1 METALVGLA
10 GVLIGTLLGGGV
22 QIAVNRH
29 DRRMAS
35 RRAARLLFGDHW
47 LASSA
52 VKSLRDLEYWW
63 SDEMK
68 PPLDGWQRYRE
79 QLAGAMYGPDFQ
91 TVDGAFYR
99 VAGLEDA
106 RRAGLKP
113 ADLRDEASVAYQQLY
128 EAGGL
133 LLVEGF
139 RGRELKAMRAEM
151 EAEYK
156 QR

>member
-1 METALVGLA
+1 MGTALVGLA

-22 QIAVNRH
+22 QLVVNWH

-52 VKSLRDLEYWW
+52 VKSLNDLEYWW

-68 PPLDGWQRYRE
+68 PPLEGWHRYRE
-79 QLAGAMYGPDFQ
+79 ELAGAMYGPAFQ

-99 VAGLEDA
+99 VAGLEDS

-113 ADLRDEASVAYQQLY
+113 ADVREDAELAYKQLY

-139 RGRELKAMRAEM
+139 RGGELKAMQAEM
-151 EAEYK
+151 ETGY
-156 QR
+156 RTR